1 MFIFIKAN
9 PIKILQENNTI
20 IDLITF
26 SILSLFIRWIKL
38 YKKNINEEVIRKYR
52 NDDIS
57 IASTLNKFIK
67 TTLNSDG
74 ITELIILSYLIQI
87 PILVYNNFAKLEYIF
102 LQGPVEISEKTIK
115 KFSDPETISNKIVL
129 KFAFSSKI
137 KNIPQTIYSIYY

>member
-26 SILSLFIRWIKL
+26 SILSLFVRWMKL

-57 IASTLNKFIK
+57 IESTLNKFNNVTYTTKRIK
-67 TTLNSDG
+67 LPGNFIFFTPF
-74 ITELIILSYLIQI
+74 LIR
-87 PILVYNNFAKLEYIF
+87 NFAVKYEN
-102 LQGPVEISEKTIK
+102 KT
-115 KFSDPETISNKIVL
+115 
-129 KFAFSSKI
+129 
-137 KNIPQTIYSIYY
+137 